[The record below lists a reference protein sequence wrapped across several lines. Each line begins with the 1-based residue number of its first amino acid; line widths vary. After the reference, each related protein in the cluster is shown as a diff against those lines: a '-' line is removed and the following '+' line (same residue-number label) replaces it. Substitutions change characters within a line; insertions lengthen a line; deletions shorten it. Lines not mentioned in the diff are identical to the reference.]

1 MEMAKATSGDSGWV
15 DEFVTLGRVF
25 KTQGRRGEVAVELH
39 SDVPGRFR
47 EGLALSALARDGG
60 GRREV
65 LVVDLWPHKGAL
77 VLKFAGIDSMS
88 DAETL
93 IGCELQVPRSER
105 AQLES
110 GWTYISDLV
119 GCVVFDGVRE
129 VGIVKDVQLG
139 AGEAPLLVVSAG
151 KEEREIPYAEVF
163 LKRVDLAGKQIHMQ
177 LPEGLLEVNGPLTA
191 EEKREQ
197 QRGNK

>member
-1 MEMAKATSGDSGWV
+1 MEMAKTTSSDSGWV
-15 DEFVTLGRVF
+15 EEFVTLGRVF

-60 GRREV
+60 RRDV

-77 VLKFAGIDSMS
+77 VLRFAGIDSMS

-105 AQLES
+105 APLES
-110 GWTYISDLV
+110 GWAYISDLV

-151 KEEREIPYAEVF
+151 QKEREIPYAEVF
-163 LKRVDLAGKQIHMQ
+163 LKRIDLAGKQIHMQ
-177 LPEGLLEVNGPLTA
+177 LPEGLLEVNGPLSA

>member
-1 MEMAKATSGDSGWV
+1 MEMAKATSNDSGWV

-39 SDVPGRFR
+39 SDVPDRFR

-60 GRREV
+60 RREV
-65 LVVDLWPHKGAL
+65 LVAALWPHKGAL

-105 AQLES
+105 AQLEI

-129 VGIVKDVQLG
+129 VGIVKDVRLG

-151 KEEREIPYAEVF
+151 NEEREIPYAEVF
-163 LKRVDLAGKQIHMQ
+163 LKKVDLADKQIYMQ
-177 LPEGLLEVNGPLTA
+177 LPEGLLEVNGPLSA

>member
-1 MEMAKATSGDSGWV
+1 MAKATSDDSEWSE
-15 DEFVTLGRVF
+15 EFVTLGRVF

-39 SDVPGRFR
+39 SDVPDRFHD
-47 EGLALSALARDGG
+47 GLVLSALARDGG
-60 GRREV
+60 RREV
-65 LVVDLWPHKGAL
+65 VVANLWPHKGAL

-93 IGCELQVPRSER
+93 IGCELQVPRSQR
-105 AQLES
+105 AQLET

-129 VGIVKDVQLG
+129 VGTVKDVQLG
-139 AGEAPLLVVSAG
+139 AGEAPLLVVSEG
-151 KEEREIPYAEVF
+151 NQELEIPYAEVF
-163 LKRVDLAGKQIHMQ
+163 LKRVDLAGKQIHME

>member
-1 MEMAKATSGDSGWV
+1 MEMAKATSSDSGWV
-15 DEFVTLGRVF
+15 DEFVTLGRVV

-47 EGLALSALARDGG
+47 QGLALSALARDG

-139 AGEAPLLVVSAG
+139 AGEAPLLVVRAG
-151 KEEREIPYAEVF
+151 KEEREIPYAVVF
-163 LKRVDLAGKQIHMQ
+163 LKSVDLAGKQIHMQ